1 VAAASFLSDFQGKI
15 GGLPSIVYRAVQSPM
30 TSLGPTW
37 ARLLACGRE
46 RDMRST
52 VAGITRSYGVL
63 DLIVH
68 WAVQNRRPA
77 MAAIGLVVLGGLL
90 WAVDLFPPRW
100 PDPSICLPAPIGS
113 SEIESDSPGMP
124 GPKFGIT
131 KTVSSTV
138 VEMPCSG
145 PGQKYGVR

>member
-1 VAAASFLSDFQGKI
+1 MGPSGHAV
-15 GGLPSIVYRAVQSPM
+15 GG
-30 TSLGPTW
+30 T
-37 ARLLACGRE
+37 E
-46 RDMRST
+46 KDMRSS
-52 VAGITRSYGVL
+52 VAPIAGIGGVL

-68 WAVQNRRPA
+68 WVVQNRRPA
-77 MAAIGLVVLGGLL
+77 IVIGLAALVALVIRILPAEL
-90 WAVDLFPPRW
+90 WPPRG
-100 PDPSICLPAPIGS
+100 PDPSACLAAPIDS
-113 SEIESDSPGMP
+113 PEIESPGMP